1 MAVSPS
7 LALRE
12 RNDPKPVLERARPL
26 YEPQALI
33 TLHMHSQGLFI
44 LDALDETV
52 LSIDWRSRCLAVQMG
67 GPQITY

>member
-67 GPQITY
+67 GPHITY